1 MVHAVTGS
9 QLKCPSHVEAACYP
23 NADVQE
29 QALKNLP
36 IACEQ
41 INIHTIYGSK
51 YDFVYVFE
59 CRAIHDTL
67 PVLMQTKFSGIFLGR
82 SLFETRSCHLQ
93 RNMSNP
99 LPRLKAWATW

>member
-29 QALKNLP
+29 QALKDLP

-41 INIHTIYGSK
+41 INIHTIYGAK
-51 YDFVYVFE
+51 YNLVYV
-59 CRAIHDTL
+59 
-67 PVLMQTKFSGIFLGR
+67 SGCCSINNSLKVSYAYANHVGR
-82 SLFETRSCHLQ
+82 RQFGTRSRHLQ
-93 RNMSNP
+93 RIM
-99 LPRLKAWATW
+99 